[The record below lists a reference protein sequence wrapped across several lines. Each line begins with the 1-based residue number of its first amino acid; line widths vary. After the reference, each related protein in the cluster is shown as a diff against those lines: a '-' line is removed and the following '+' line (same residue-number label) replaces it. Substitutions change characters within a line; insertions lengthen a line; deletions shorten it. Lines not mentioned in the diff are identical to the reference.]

1 MFGIIVLF
9 IYFCG
14 CINAY
19 HHIVFYYHHTI
30 LILSSNMK
38 KILLLLAVVFTALQ
52 MSAADVSASQ
62 AQAAAN
68 AFLRKQVAAGRLKAS
83 AASDLRLVKSEASVA
98 KPAAVDYYIFNS
110 AKSYVVVAGDDQ
122 APQILMYGEEG
133 ALDLN
138 NIPPA
143 MQWLLNK
150 FKYQI
155 DGLKAGTLVPLKAT
169 KFATTPVAP
178 LVTATWDQSAPY
190 NNQCPGSSWS
200 RALTG
205 CPATSLS
212 MCYYKWKWPET
223 FPACAAISGTG
234 GSSASALSERAADW
248 ANIIDHYGTYYD
260 DNGSSH
266 SASYT
271 TDQANAVAWLMRY
284 AGQSIPDYYYSSSAS
299 GANDP
304 EIYQG
309 VLNMGY
315 TDAQYLL
322 LTEFNGSSN
331 GSQKYTD
338 AQWNEW
344 MLNELHNGRPIEYL
358 AYDSRNSDHG
368 GHAFNVFGVDSSGKY
383 YVNWGWS
390 GSSNGYCTLHNFT
403 TANGSTSGSTGSY
416 IFNWGEAMI
425 IGIEPPAGALNNP
438 RITVNPTTLTMN
450 ATVGTPETATFT
462 VTGANLTSNV
472 ALSIS
477 GDNAFSLSTTSIS
490 ASQAENGVTVTVT
503 YNPTKA
509 GNQEATVTLTST
521 DAETVTVKLNGT
533 ADAAPLETYPPV
545 MLDASNITSTSF
557 TASWTDETPSENV
570 ASYTLYVQDESHPI
584 QPEVAL
590 LDTTDWTANNNIP
603 SGWTQSKLKYWSTTS
618 ACYLSSG
625 GYVQSKT
632 YDLTGYDKMT
642 VMIYAQPDGSPYTMT
657 IETSVDSETITM
669 QSGAT
674 FAWYTF
680 VVDCATSDYVKL
692 TTGGMHDLR
701 YMKVYAGDLTN
712 TQRKESETG
721 DATYRVITGITSKS
735 YTVTGLTEGGTFN
748 FYVVA
753 NYINDAIGTSNTK
766 QVTLLE
772 NTNPVLTVNPA
783 TVDMAAVVG
792 ESVTATFNVS
802 GANLTGDV
810 TLTLNDENGV
820 YSIEPT
826 TISAA
831 DVMSGKDVT
840 VTYTPAVYGSNNA
853 TITLSSAGAED
864 VTVTLNGT
872 ASLFKEAP
880 VMQPA
885 NEVFINLTKF
895 RADWTDA
902 TPDENVDSY
911 TLEVNIK
918 PDAPAYTEL
927 QNVDFSSLTA
937 QVNSSNQYTNQV
949 NYASNYL
956 PAGWTATSGLFIDD
970 GAIISGQL
978 TQNNSSYVFSVAT
991 STYDLTGYDKVTV
1004 VFKASTFNSNY
1015 GTSVTVNVATSA
1027 GSQDVTVN
1035 TEDFNTYTVVL
1046 DCAESDNVT
1055 FTGVSGLYC
1064 MSGVTIYA
1072 GDINAANALLLVQET
1087 GDENS
1092 RLITGITDKFYTVE
1106 NLTAEGTF
1114 LYRVKAVYADG
1125 TESDW
1130 SNIEEVTLFANEHPF
1145 QMGDVNHDGF
1155 VNVSDVTALIAHI
1168 LGNNDTAC
1176 EVCGN
1181 INGDQYVNVSDVTA
1195 LIANILNNGQASIQ
1209 AHKRM
1214 VCFP

>member
-1 MFGIIVLF
+1 
-9 IYFCG
+9 
-14 CINAY
+14 
-19 HHIVFYYHHTI
+19 
-30 LILSSNMK
+30 MK
-38 KILLLLAVVFTALQ
+38 KLLFLFAVVLTTLQ
-52 MSAADVSASQ
+52 LSAADVTPSQ

-68 AFLRKQVAAGRLKAS
+68 TFLKKQVATGRLKAS
-83 AASDLRLVKSEASVA
+83 AASDLRLAWSEKSVA
-98 KPAAVDYYIFNS
+98 RPSATDYYIFNS
-110 AKSYVVVAGDDQ
+110 AKSYVVVAGDDL

-133 ALDLN
+133 ALDMD

-150 FKYQI
+150 YKYQI
-155 DGLKAGTLVPLKAT
+155 DGLKAGPMEPVKAP
-169 KFATTPVAP
+169 KFATTAVAP

-521 DAETVTVKLNGT
+521 DAETVTVKINGT
-533 ADAAPLETYPPV
+533 AVAPPLETYAPV
-545 MLDASNITSTSF
+545 MQEASDITTTSF
-557 TASWTDETPSENV
+557 TATWTDATPAENV
-570 ASYTLYVQDESHPI
+570 ESYTLYVSAEPFTPAI
-584 QPEVAL
+584 AL
-590 LDTTDWTANNNIP
+590 LDTTDWTASNSLP
-603 SGWTQSKLKYWSTTS
+603 SGWSSNGFSYYPTNS
-618 ACYLSSG
+618 ASYLSSS
-625 GYVQSKT
+625 GYVQT
-632 YDLTGYDKMT
+632 RNYDLNGYDKVS
-642 VMIYAQPDGSPYTMT
+642 VMIYAEPYN
-657 IETSVDSETITM
+657 SSNTITVATSAESKTITLP
-669 QSGAT
+669 SGSA
-674 FAWYTF
+674 FAWYT
-680 VVDCATSDYVKL
+680 VVLNCATTDYVRV
-692 TTGGMHDLR
+692 TASGMPDMR
-701 YMKVYAGDLTN
+701 YMKVYAGDLT
-712 TQRKESETG
+712 TAKQLKTSESG

-735 YTVTGLTEGGTFN
+735 YTVTGLTEGGSFY

-753 NYINDAIGTSNTK
+753 NYTNGAVGNSNTEE
-766 QVTLLE
+766 VTLLDSDLE
-772 NTNPVLTVNPA
+772 R
-783 TVDMAAVVG
+783 
-792 ESVTATFNVS
+792 
-802 GANLTGDV
+802 
-810 TLTLNDENGV
+810 
-820 YSIEPT
+820 
-826 TISAA
+826 
-831 DVMSGKDVT
+831 
-840 VTYTPAVYGSNNA
+840 YT
-853 TITLSSAGAED
+853 
-864 VTVTLNGT
+864 
-872 ASLFKEAP
+872 P

-885 NEVFINLTKF
+885 NESYINLTSF

-902 TPDENVDSY
+902 TPVENVASY
-911 TLEVNIK
+911 TLEVNTK
-918 PDAPAYTEL
+918 PEEPELPAYVEVG
-927 QNVDFSSLTA
+927 NADFSSLTA
-937 QVNSSNQYTNQV
+937 VTNTSGSYTNQIS
-949 NYASNYL
+949 NASTYL
-956 PAGWTATSGLFIDD
+956 PTGWSATTYLYIDD
-970 GAIISGQL
+970 GAVVSRAY
-978 TQNNSSYVFSVAT
+978 NSNYAT
-991 STYDLTGYDKVTV
+991 IVSPTYDFTGYDKVTV
-1004 VFKASTFNSNY
+1004 VVDVLRFNADDYTDAIVEIASSM
-1015 GTSVTVNVATSA
+1015 
-1027 GSQDVTVN
+1027 GSQQITFSN
-1035 TEDFNTYTVVL
+1035 TSEYATYTVVL
-1046 DCAESDNVT
+1046 DVAQSDNIT
-1055 FTGVSGLYC
+1055 LKTLQSCYALHNI
-1064 MSGVTIYA
+1064 TIYA
-1072 GDINAANALLLVQET
+1072 GDKTAALNLLMASET
-1087 GDENS
+1087 GGPDY
-1092 RLITGITDKFYTVE
+1092 RLIEGIDAGTFNYTV
-1106 NLTAEGTF
+1106 NDLTAGGTF
-1114 LYRVKAVYADG
+1114 LYRVKAIYADG
-1125 TESDW
+1125 TQSAW
-1130 SNIEEVTLFANEHPF
+1130 SNVEEVTLFENGHGYEL
-1145 QMGDVNHDGF
+1145 GDVNHDTVIDVSDVTMLIGYILGNDNGCCVVCAD
-1155 VNVSDVTALIAHI
+1155 VNGDVDIDVSDVTALIGII
-1168 LGNNDTAC
+1168 LSSGDAAKTAKP
-1176 EVCGN
+1176 V
-1181 INGDQYVNVSDVTA
+1181 NGVYHLLD
-1195 LIANILNNGQASIQ
+1195 
-1209 AHKRM
+1209 
-1214 VCFP
+1214 